1 MGYIGVIAFH
11 GDNREM
17 AKQTLKLT
25 SMALAELVQL
35 RDEVQSALNGKIEM
49 ERQEL
54 RAKLA
59 EIESLQSGTKSKG
72 GGNGRLAQNARKHPA
87 KGKMAA
93 AKYRGPN
100 GETWAGRG
108 LTPKWLV
115 ELEGKGK
122 KREQY
127 LIKA

>member
-1 MGYIGVIAFH
+1 
-11 GDNREM
+11 M
-17 AKQTLKLT
+17 AKRALKLT
-25 SMALAELVQL
+25 NMGVAELIQL
-35 RDEVQSALNGKIEM
+35 RNEVQSALNGKIEM

-59 EIESLQSGTKSKG
+59 EIENLQSGATSKSD
-72 GGNGRLAQNARKHPA
+72 GRLIQNGRKHPA
-87 KGKMAA
+87 KGKKAA

-115 ELEGKGK
+115 ELESKGK

-127 LIKA
+127 LIKT

>member
-1 MGYIGVIAFH
+1 
-11 GDNREM
+11 M
-17 AKQTLKLT
+17 AKQSFKIDNLGF
-25 SMALAELVQL
+25 SELVQL
-35 RDEVQSALNGKIEM
+35 RDAVQSRLNATIEK

-59 EIESLQSGTKSKG
+59 HMDSFHSGGKSKNA
-72 GGNGRLAQNARKHPA
+72 GNGRSVSIEKRHAAQ
-87 KGKMAA
+87 GKKAA

-108 LTPKWLV
+108 LTPKWLT

-122 KREQY
+122 KRDQY